1 MLGWKRRLALG
12 VWVGLFALT
21 FSPASSAVTV
31 NGGDLVC
38 SDDNWCWRK
47 SATPRKPSQRRLGE
61 RGERRLG
68 GGQRWHHP
76 GAPSVMWQDSDAVR
90 EGR

>member
-1 MLGWKRRLALG
+1 MLGWKRRLALA

-38 SDDNWCWRK
+38 SDDNWCWRNPLPQGNPLNGVWG
-47 SATPRKPSQRRLGE
+47 SGE
-61 RGERRLG
+61 SDVWAVGSG
-68 GGQRWHHP
+68 GTILEHRQ
-76 GAPSVMWQDSDAVR
+76 
-90 EGR
+90 